1 MAKISEWW
9 ETAGDWLLFAN
20 LVDIDILF
28 GHRRDVAGYA
38 RALAEFDTWL
48 GGFLLAIARDDLVI
62 LTADH
67 GNDPTFSGTDHTLEQ
82 VPLFVFHGGRS
93 HNLGLRETFADVAA
107 PLADY
112 FGLPRGWATGTSVLP
127 ARVAQASSLQPR

>member
-20 LVDIDILF
+20 LVDFDMLF
-28 GHRRDVAGYA
+28 GHRRDVAGYP

-67 GNDPTFSGTDHTLEQ
+67 GNDPTFSGTDHTRQQ

-93 HNLGLRETFADVAA
+93 HNLAVRDTFSDVAA
-107 PLADY
+107 TLGEY
-112 FGLPRGWATGTSVLP
+112 FRFPGGWPIG
-127 ARVAQASSLQPR
+127 SSFLSAAAV